1 MQENPYD
8 MIYDNSFYEVQKYV
22 NQTNHVYS
30 TIFNLLSVDIWN
42 GLSEDQQNII
52 TETSNEMQDWTNEYY
67 FAHKDEY
74 LEKLKETGMQVNEDV
89 DRDDIKNAMMPAIE
103 EFLKSQP
110 GDLWTTY
117 QAICDL
123 SNS

>member
-1 MQENPYD
+1 M
-8 MIYDNSFYEVQKYV
+8 
-22 NQTNHVYS
+22 YS

-89 DRDDIKNAMMPAIE
+89 DRDDIKNA
-103 EFLKSQP
+103 
-110 GDLWTTY
+110 
-117 QAICDL
+117 
-123 SNS
+123 

>member
-1 MQENPYD
+1 

-74 LEKLKETGMQVNEDV
+74 LEKLKEERHDARHRGVPEEPAGRFV
-89 DRDDIKNAMMPAIE
+89 DH
-103 EFLKSQP
+103 
-110 GDLWTTY
+110 
-117 QAICDL
+117 L
-123 SNS
+123 SGNLRSVQQLNRPFKKVHFHLTVLQ

>member
-1 MQENPYD
+1 
-8 MIYDNSFYEVQKYV
+8 
-22 NQTNHVYS
+22 
-30 TIFNLLSVDIWN
+30 
-42 GLSEDQQNII
+42 
-52 TETSNEMQDWTNEYY
+52 MQDWTNEYY

-110 GDLWTTY
+110 GDFV
-117 QAICDL
+117 DHL
-123 SNS
+123 SGNLRSVQQLNRPFKKVHFHLTVLQ

>member
-1 MQENPYD
+1 MWKCRENPYD

-52 TETSNEMQDWTNEYY
+52 TETSNEMQDL
-67 FAHKDEY
+67 DQRV
-74 LEKLKETGMQVNEDV
+74 LL
-89 DRDDIKNAMMPAIE
+89 R
-103 EFLKSQP
+103 SQGRVP
-110 GDLWTTY
+110 RKAEGNRY
-117 QAICDL
+117 AGERGR
-123 SNS
+123 

>member
-1 MQENPYD
+1 
-8 MIYDNSFYEVQKYV
+8 MI
-22 NQTNHVYS
+22 
-30 TIFNLLSVDIWN
+30 
-42 GLSEDQQNII
+42 
-52 TETSNEMQDWTNEYY
+52 
-67 FAHKDEY
+67 
-74 LEKLKETGMQVNEDV
+74 MQVNEDV